1 MSDIL
6 AGGRAGGGKRPAPSP
21 TTPRGAAQCGSAPPG
36 TRRRVGAAGT
46 RRVPPGFPCVSE
58 RPWQP
63 RAAGGAGVCPA
74 GCEGGGAPRSVPSGC
89 RGTGFEKPKPKGKR
103 KKSLRGLREYYSVTA
118 SVRETEGRTRCCRV
132 CAVSQSPAVCAA
144 DCRWGRWPFCVVF
157 VCFCLGRLSF
167 KTCLLTLWSL
177 LTWGKKPPQQGALTC
192 DIRAWREWRSAF
204 PQPEHLNLPEV
215 PWRHSH
221 KQRQPG

>member
-1 MSDIL
+1 MRLRS
-6 AGGRAGGGKRPAPSP
+6 ARNPPSCGGGRNAAGAARLPVRERAAVATAGGGRGWCVPCRVWGRRSAAKRAERM
-21 TTPRGAAQCGSAPPG
+21 PRHRVWKAQTEGKKEKEPQRVAGPPG
-36 TRRRVGAAGT
+36 
-46 RRVPPGFPCVSE
+46 S
-58 RPWQP
+58 
-63 RAAGGAGVCPA
+63 
-74 GCEGGGAPRSVPSGC
+74 
-89 RGTGFEKPKPKGKR
+89 
-103 KKSLRGLREYYSVTA
+103 REYYSVTA

-192 DIRAWREWRSAF
+192 DIRAWRGWRCAF